1 MNNIKIELTL
11 KQFQSLKVVLQ
22 YVMDNELEN
31 YEEYC
36 KLDSEFVN
44 AFENH
49 VYAHTLRVV
58 EALV

>member
-1 MNNIKIELTL
+1 MNNIKIELTM

-22 YVMDNELEN
+22 YIMDNEIDN

-36 KLDSEFVN
+36 ELDSDNYN

-49 VYAHTLRVV
+49 VYAHASRVV
-58 EALV
+58 EALA

>member
-22 YVMDNELEN
+22 YVMDNEVAH

-36 KLDSEFVN
+36 EGGGEY
-44 AFENH
+44 FEDH
-49 VYAHTLRVV
+49 VYAHALRVV
-58 EALV
+58 EALA

>member
-22 YVMDNELEN
+22 YVMDNEVAH

-36 KLDSEFVN
+36 ELDSEFVN

-49 VYAHTLRVV
+49 VYAHALRVV
-58 EALV
+58 EALA

>member
-1 MNNIKIELTL
+1 MNNIKIELTM

-22 YVMDNELEN
+22 YVMDNEIDN

-36 KLDSEFVN
+36 ELDSDNYN

-49 VYAHTLRVV
+49 VYAHALKVV
-58 EALV
+58 EALA